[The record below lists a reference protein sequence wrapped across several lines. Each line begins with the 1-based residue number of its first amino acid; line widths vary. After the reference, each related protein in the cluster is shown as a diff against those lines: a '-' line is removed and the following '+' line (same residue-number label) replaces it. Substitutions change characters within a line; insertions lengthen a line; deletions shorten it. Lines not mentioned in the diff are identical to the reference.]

1 MKEKIINLVVTA
13 NASKDEITKI
23 SEDKFKIKVTALP
36 IKGKANRRV
45 EEILAK
51 YFDVSKNQVQI
62 IKGEKNKNK
71 LVYLKLN

>member
-1 MKEKIINLVVTA
+1 MQEKILNIVVTA
-13 NASKDEITKI
+13 NSSKDEITKI
-23 SEDKFKIKVTALP
+23 SEGKYKIKVSALP
-36 IKGKANRRV
+36 VKGKANRRV
-45 EEILAK
+45 EELLAK